1 MQDPPYFQLSD
12 MRYVLKQPKKK
23 KSIPNNSIAD
33 CSISA
38 MVYTRIDIA

>member
-1 MQDPPYFQLSD
+1 MTNFLK
-12 MRYVLKQPKKK
+12 RYVLKQPKKK
-23 KSIPNNSIAD
+23 KSIPNNNVVD